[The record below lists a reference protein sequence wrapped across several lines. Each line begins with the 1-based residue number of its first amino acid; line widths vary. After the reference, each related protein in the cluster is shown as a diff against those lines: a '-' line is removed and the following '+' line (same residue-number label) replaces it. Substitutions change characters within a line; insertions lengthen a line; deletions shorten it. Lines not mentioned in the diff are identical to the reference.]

1 MTAAVRPALAEAFRA
16 AFRGHPAGLAIV
28 TAAGPDGPVGLTAS
42 SVASLSADPP
52 ALAFSLTRAGTT
64 AAAVLAGGTAL
75 VHLLDADDIALADR
89 FAASGDRFAAPTR
102 WAALPTGEPRLLDTG
117 LALRCRV
124 LSATEVG
131 ASVLIAARIVEVLG
145 ARRGARLV
153 HVDRAH
159 HVVA

>member
-75 VHLLDADDIALADR
+75 VHLLDAADIALADR
-89 FAASGDRFAAPTR
+89 FAGPGDRFAAPTR

-131 ASVLIAARIVEVLG
+131 ASVLVAARIVEVLG

-159 HVVA
+159 HVLA